1 MEANQKNGYN
11 RRGLNVLLMFF
22 SFILLPPSGI
32 IIHSTHELSESAT
45 IRHFAMSVHN
55 LSAIIF
61 LSTCII
67 HIILNRKVL
76 VKYVSTKTAEY
87 FHLKREVLLA
97 LMLVVGIIGLFSM
110 HAFLRR

>member
-1 MEANQKNGYN
+1 MEANQKNGFN
-11 RRGLNVLLMFF
+11 RRALNVLLMLF

-61 LSTCII
+61 LSTCVI
-67 HIILNRKVL
+67 HLVVNRKAL
-76 VKYVSTKTAEY
+76 FKYISAKTSEY
-87 FHLKREVLLA
+87 FHLKREVLVA
-97 LMLVVGIIGLFSM
+97 LCLVFGIVGFFAM
-110 HAFLRR
+110 HAFHVR